1 MKIRADDPLSMKNF
15 ILGVQSRVNELK
27 ASAGEGQKKINN
39 KRVSEF
45 IYVLSLEI
53 SLFSASRTRYN
64 LLGGNCRWSSCL
76 KRYVT

>member
-39 KRVSEF
+39 KRVSLYMF
-45 IYVLSLEI
+45 FLLKFLLSLLPELVI
-53 SLFSASRTRYN
+53 IYLV
-64 LLGGNCRWSSCL
+64 
-76 KRYVT
+76 VTADGVHA